1 MTKANLTI
9 KNCHFVRPCNAEW
22 GKLEYTDYRKS
33 IRRCL
38 ECKKQV
44 HLVESDYDLAFA
56 VHFEYCVAIPVSL
69 IEQSADID
77 ADIENYND
85 KSKWTTTHLLGAV
98 SLAT

>member
-9 KNCHFVRPCNAEW
+9 KNCHFVQPCHAEW
-22 GKLEYTDYRKS
+22 EKLEYTDYLKN
-33 IRRCL
+33 IRRCT

-44 HLVESDYDLAFA
+44 HLVESDSDLAFA
-56 VHFEYCVAIPVSL
+56 VHLDYCVAIPIKL
-69 IEQSADID
+69 IEKSADID